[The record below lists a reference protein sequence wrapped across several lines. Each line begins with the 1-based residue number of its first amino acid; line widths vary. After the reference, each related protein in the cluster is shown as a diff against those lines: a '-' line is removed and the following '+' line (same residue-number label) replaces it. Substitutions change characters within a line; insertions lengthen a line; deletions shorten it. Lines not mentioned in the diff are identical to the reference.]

1 MSGSSRRP
9 QPGHIVLAFSG
20 GLDTS
25 VALVWL
31 QEKYRCPVTAF
42 VADLGQG
49 EDLQAVA
56 RKARRLGA
64 ADVRIVNLREEL
76 AHDYAFPMY
85 RADALYEGQYLMGSS
100 IGRPLIAAAQLQLAE
115 EIGAD
120 AVAHGA
126 TGKGND
132 QVRFEYTYC
141 ALRPDVTVIAPW
153 REWDFASRS
162 DLLAYADRWGI
173 EVDRSSGERP
183 YSIDSNLLH
192 TSYEG
197 EALEDPAVAAP
208 AGLLTRVRDLV
219 DAQSEPETVQIS
231 FEQGNPVAV
240 NGRVRSAAQVLEALD
255 AIGRRHGVGRL
266 DIVENRIFGM
276 KTRNIYEAPS
286 GTLLW
291 HAHRAVQSL
300 VLDPEVARLKEE
312 LMPRYA
318 SMVYHGLWF
327 APERQM
333 LQTAIDWSQQSVTG
347 DATLLV
353 YRGNTQVVGRR
364 SPHSRYDAAFATFE
378 AEDVFDQADS
388 SGWLRVN
395 TVRFRAGRKVMPSTR
410 AVPLDDAYPSAEAN
424 VR

>member
-1 MSGSSRRP
+1 MSMNKIRQS
-9 QPGHIVLAFSG
+9 QHIVLAFSG

-31 QEKYRCPVTAF
+31 QEKYQCQITAF
-42 VADLGQG
+42 IADLGQDD
-49 EDLQAVA
+49 DLNAIGG
-56 RKARRLGA
+56 KAKKLGA
-64 ADVRIVNLREEL
+64 TDVNIVDLREEF
-76 AHDYAFPMY
+76 ARDYAFPMY

-100 IGRPLIAAAQLQLAE
+100 IGRPLIAAAQLRVAE
-115 EIGAD
+115 EVGAD

-132 QVRFEYTYC
+132 QIRFEYTFG
-141 ALRPDVTVIAPW
+141 ALRPDMKVIAPW
-153 REWDFASRS
+153 REWELESRT
-162 DLLAYADRWGI
+162 DLLAYADKHGI
-173 EVDRSSGERP
+173 ELDLSSGERP

-197 EALEDPAVAAP
+197 EALEDPAQP
-208 AGLLTRVRDLV
+208 SPPGLLHRVRDLT
-219 DAQSEPETVQIS
+219 DAQDEPESVQIN
-231 FEQGNPVAV
+231 FEQGNPIAV
-240 NGRVRSAAQVLEALD
+240 NGRELSPAGVLNALD
-255 AIGRRHGVGRL
+255 EIGRRHGVGRL

-300 VLDPEVARLKEE
+300 VLDPEVAHLKEE

-318 SMVYHGLWF
+318 SMVYRGLWF
-327 APERQM
+327 APERLM
-333 LQTAIDWSQQSVTG
+333 LQTAIDWSQQAVTG

-353 YRGNTQVVGRR
+353 YRGNVQVTGRR
-364 SPHSRYDAAFATFE
+364 SPHSRYDAAFATFDADE
-378 AEDVFDQADS
+378 VFDQRDS

-395 TVRFRAGRKVMPSTR
+395 TVRFRVGRHR
-410 AVPLDDAYPSAEAN
+410 QAVSEDTTTAKKPEVLS
-424 VR
+424 R